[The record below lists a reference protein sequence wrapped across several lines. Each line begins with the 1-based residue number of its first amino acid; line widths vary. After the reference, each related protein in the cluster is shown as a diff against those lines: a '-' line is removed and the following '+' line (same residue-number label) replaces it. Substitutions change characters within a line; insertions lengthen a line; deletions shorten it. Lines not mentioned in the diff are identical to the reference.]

1 MGCQHFSP
9 MTDFRS
15 VEAAEFRQA
24 MRGLASGVAIVATG
38 TGTGRR
44 GLTVSSVTSLCME
57 PPCLLA
63 GINSSSET
71 HDAILANGTF
81 GVSLLGSGQQDLALR
96 FAGRDGTKGAHR
108 FETAAWDHG
117 LLDVPML
124 RAAVGTLECVLH
136 QHQVVG
142 THGLFIGRI
151 VATRGGEGNP
161 LVNFRGELR
170 SLPQR

>member
-1 MGCQHFSP
+1 MGCQMFSQ

-38 TGTGRR
+38 MGTARR

-57 PPCLLA
+57 PPCLLV

-71 HDAILANGTF
+71 HDAILANGRF
-81 GVSLLGSGQQDLALR
+81 GVSLLGSGQRELALR
-96 FAGRDGTKGAHR
+96 FAGRDGAKGADR
-108 FETAAWDHG
+108 FETATWG
-117 LLDVPML
+117 KGVLDVPL
-124 RAAVGTLECVLH
+124 LQAAIGTLECVLH

-151 VATRGGEGNP
+151 VATGGGDGAP
-161 LVNFRGELR
+161 LVNFRGELHN
-170 SLPQR
+170 LPQG